1 LDGVWVQLVLVA
13 VLVILNGVF
22 AGSELAMIALRP
34 TQIEAMEERGATGRA
49 VARLSRE
56 PNRMLATIQVGIT
69 LAAMLA
75 SATAA
80 VTLSEPVA
88 DWLAPLGRW
97 AQPVALL
104 LVTLAIAFISLVFG
118 ELAPKRLALQRP
130 EAWSLVAARPLEVL
144 ATVTRPIVWLL
155 GVSTNLVVRL
165 FGGDP
170 DLVRH
175 DVTME
180 EVRQIV
186 STHRALTTEQRTI
199 VAGTFESATLTVRDV
214 MVPRTRV
221 TGLAADLDAAEGL
234 QRLLASTHSR
244 APVYVGSLDDT
255 VGMVHLKDLVGPGG
269 VVGDHM
275 STILALPDSVLVLD
289 ALRHMQRERQHMAVV
304 VDEHGGVDGIVT
316 LEDLLEELVGEIYD
330 EFDRD
335 MLDLDW
341 QPDGS
346 LVVRGTFGI
355 HDLADA
361 DVELPEG
368 DYSTV
373 AGLVLDELGRMAEQ
387 GDEVD
392 TGKWTIEVLGVTG
405 TTIERVR
412 LTRSPPDMDLEY
424 GGEG

>member
-1 LDGVWVQLVLVA
+1 MDGVWVQLVLVA
-13 VLVILNGVF
+13 VLVILNGMF

-104 LVTLAIAFISLVFG
+104 LVTAALAFISLVFG

-170 DLVRH
+170 EPGAPRRDGGGGAPDRSP
-175 DVTME
+175 
-180 EVRQIV
+180 RIAP
-186 STHRALTTEQRTI
+186 SPPSNAPSSPAPSNRPRSS
-199 VAGTFESATLTVRDV
+199 SAT
-214 MVPRTRV
+214 
-221 TGLAADLDAAEGL
+221 
-234 QRLLASTHSR
+234 
-244 APVYVGSLDDT
+244 
-255 VGMVHLKDLVGPGG
+255 
-269 VVGDHM
+269 
-275 STILALPDSVLVLD
+275 
-289 ALRHMQRERQHMAVV
+289 
-304 VDEHGGVDGIVT
+304 
-316 LEDLLEELVGEIYD
+316 
-330 EFDRD
+330 
-335 MLDLDW
+335 
-341 QPDGS
+341 
-346 LVVRGTFGI
+346 
-355 HDLADA
+355 
-361 DVELPEG
+361 
-368 DYSTV
+368 
-373 AGLVLDELGRMAEQ
+373 
-387 GDEVD
+387 
-392 TGKWTIEVLGVTG
+392 
-405 TTIERVR
+405 
-412 LTRSPPDMDLEY
+412 
-424 GGEG
+424 